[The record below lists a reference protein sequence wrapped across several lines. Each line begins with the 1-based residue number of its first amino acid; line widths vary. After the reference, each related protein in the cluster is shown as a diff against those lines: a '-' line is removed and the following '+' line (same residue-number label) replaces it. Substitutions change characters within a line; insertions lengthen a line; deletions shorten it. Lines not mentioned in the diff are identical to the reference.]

1 MPATPENPTTSTIVF
16 LHAHPDDEASQT
28 AGAMARAVAEGHRVV
43 TVFATNGDHGELPAA
58 GLGEGETLVDWR
70 RREAMASAEVLGVQR
85 VAWLGYRDSGMTGW
99 AQNLHDGAFHGADV
113 DEAAARLAAILDE
126 EGADVLVGYDWHGG
140 YGHPDHV
147 KVHAVA
153 HRAAELAAR
162 RPRLLESTMNR
173 DLVRGFYEATLA
185 AGEADQGFNP
195 DGPMDDGNPLGTP
208 ASEITWQVDVSDY
221 LPQRRAALEAHRSQA
236 TDIEFMLSMP
246 DDFFAAFFG
255 REHYIEPGLDPAT
268 RPSMQLGWPFS
279 G

>member
-1 MPATPENPTTSTIVF
+1 VSATPDNPTKSTIVF

-43 TVFATNGDHGELPAA
+43 TVFATNGDHGELPAL

-99 AQNLHDGAFHGADV
+99 AQNLLEGAFHGADV
-113 DEAAARLAAILDE
+113 DEAAARVAAILDE
-126 EGADVLVGYDWHGG
+126 EEADVLVGYDWHGG

-147 KVHAVA
+147 KVHGVV

-173 DLVRGFYEATLA
+173 DLVRSFYEATLA
-185 AGEADQGFNP
+185 AGEADSGFNP

-208 ASEITWQVDVSDY
+208 ASEITWQVDVSGY